1 MKAIAVFLASGL
13 LAVTTS
19 FLPAAVAETIALKTD
34 LKGSNSVPP
43 NASTATGTVAATYDT
58 VTKVLNYT
66 VTFSGLS
73 GPAIAAHFHGP
84 AEAGKNAGIAVHFP
98 AVASP
103 IKGTA
108 TLTDAQA
115 ADLLAG
121 RWYAN
126 IHTNAIP
133 SGEIR
138 GQLVK

>member
-1 MKAIAVFLASGL
+1 MRGLAAFLAFGL
-13 LAVTTS
+13 LAIAS
-19 FLPAAVAETIALKTD
+19 PAFAESIALKAD
-34 LKGSNSVPP
+34 LKGSSSVPP
-43 NASTATGTVAATYDT
+43 NTSPATGQVAVSYDT
-58 VTKVLNYT
+58 ATKVLTYN
-66 VTFSGLS
+66 VTFTGLS

-98 AVASP
+98 AVVSP
-103 IKGTA
+103 IRGTV

-138 GQLVK
+138 GQLTK

>member
-1 MKAIAVFLASGL
+1 MRSMSAVLTVGL
-13 LAVTTS
+13 LSGIVAISPV
-19 FLPAAVAETIALKTD
+19 AAETIALTAD

-43 NASTATGTVAATYDT
+43 NASKGTGQVQARYDT
-58 VTKVLNYT
+58 ASKVLTYT
-66 VTFSGLS
+66 VTYTGLS
-73 GPAIAAHFHGP
+73 GPVVAGHFHGP
-84 AEAGKNAGIAVHFP
+84 AEAGKNAGIVVHFP

-103 IKGTA
+103 VRATV

-126 IHTNAIP
+126 IHTQQIP